1 MSVSTFLQDILY
13 TAICQ
18 GFTVSDNNLSVIVYN
33 IHAGDLSN
41 SMDAAIILNIDLI
54 ATHFATAGLV
64 VISTRYTQYT
74 TLRDQIKKSSFS
86 EHIQLES
93 ASRARMR

>member
-64 VISTRYTQYT
+64 VISTRLGT
-74 TLRDQIKKSSFS
+74 TRYPIYNTERPNQKK
-86 EHIQLES
+86 
-93 ASRARMR
+93 